1 MNQARIPAGYHDAE
15 SAALLL
21 RNAVGRTISKRA
33 LLAHM
38 REIGWLCVGGDQH
51 NMPRQ
56 ELKRKGFLTTQERAH
71 CLKGKR
77 EIVRTYQVML
87 LTQKGF
93 QALKMTLQREGSN
106 TMENN
111 AEPKKQENSPPVKP
125 RKFSRIHRTTPTTEK
140 NGVMDFQ
147 RADEERKKF
156 MASMAG
162 WCQPLHQGGAKKNG
176 MER

>member
-21 RNAVGRTISKRA
+21 SNALGRTISKRA

-93 QALKMTLQREGSN
+93 QAIKMTLQSEGSN
-106 TMENN
+106 AMENN
-111 AEPKKQENSPPVKP
+111 AEPKKQENSQPVKP
-125 RKFSRIHRTTPTTEK
+125 RKLSHLPRTMPTTEK
-140 NGVMDFQ
+140 NVVMDFQ
-147 RADEERKKF
+147 RADEERKKC
-156 MASMAG
+156 MALMAG
-162 WCQPLHQGGAKKNG
+162 LCQPIAT
-176 MER
+176 RCT